1 LLAVEFTSEPL
12 TLSLARPID
21 DLLEIVLGP
30 DDPSQP
36 LHLHLEHLDR
46 SLPTGA
52 PVGGQATASTLA
64 ERDADRVASVN
75 DVVPAVFVE
84 NYKLSLGFT
93 RPRRS
98 AGPVLARIGLVPHES
113 GTRLGITCHAA
124 ENEIG
129 GSLTFRAGGASLSV
143 RVGSPNIQDP
153 ENIPALVIDAID
165 LDRDDVAEEIR
176 GAVPGLVGKLR
187 DADELRLAALKVGL
201 DQAGDVA
208 RSLGRDARL
217 LVEAQ
222 LGVRQTGSL
231 AENLVSF
238 ESLAVLEH
246 RAETPHASY
255 EPSFREAT
263 PGLGD
268 DRVAPLR
275 FEGGRFRWPLVD
287 VDRLRAFNWARIA
300 NEHLFLPQP
309 LELLRALFDS
319 GVEFPQHIDQQPFV
333 VTKTDPNGDAEEPI
347 AYRYPV
353 ADWSFEDVLHDVI
366 ERLGKDAVR

>member
-1 LLAVEFTSEPL
+1 MSAIDLGFLPVPISAPGAYLHRDGNDVAIVFDTEGARLLAPAGAELPLQVTFGRVRAKVDLANARLTIEAGAFRAGIRVDGFAPAIGVLGLLTVEFTSEPL

-36 LHLHLEHLDR
+36 MHLHPEHLDR

-143 RVGSPNIQDP
+143 RVGSPNIQDS

-222 LGVRQTGSL
+222 LGVR
-231 AENLVSF
+231 
-238 ESLAVLEH
+238 
-246 RAETPHASY
+246 
-255 EPSFREAT
+255 
-263 PGLGD
+263 
-268 DRVAPLR
+268 
-275 FEGGRFRWPLVD
+275 
-287 VDRLRAFNWARIA
+287 
-300 NEHLFLPQP
+300 
-309 LELLRALFDS
+309 
-319 GVEFPQHIDQQPFV
+319 
-333 VTKTDPNGDAEEPI
+333 
-347 AYRYPV
+347 
-353 ADWSFEDVLHDVI
+353 
-366 ERLGKDAVR
+366 